1 MRTVLIFP
9 PQWIPLNPHFSLC
22 SLAGTLRGEGID
34 VIIED
39 LNIKLYRSI
48 LTEKYLNYSY
58 GKAINTAEYLRQK
71 ITLMLTKKDTSHRA
85 QCESARLLAIEQY
98 MEEGRKKLR
107 ALKKKLPSAIAAF
120 DEKERFYNPYE
131 LVLAFITVDEALE
144 LISLPFFPARIRF
157 NDYHTPVFPLTT
169 EGLIAFVEDRDE
181 NMYIPFM
188 KKEASRILKEA
199 PDLIGISINS
209 PTQLLPG
216 LTLSRIL
223 MRHKNH
229 HCHLNIGGNY
239 FTRLQEVLFQH
250 PEFFTLF
257 TDSIIV
263 GEGEKPLL
271 SLVRTLEKKES
282 MDGVPNLIYTDK
294 KKGETPRFTFKDS
307 PVPLDRTHIQSL
319 DGFPLK
325 DYFVPE
331 LVISIQSSK
340 GCYWQQCTFC
350 DTDFGIEPDR
360 KSIDRLI
367 NELRQLHQKYG
378 IGCFEFIDESVPPDY
393 MEKCAERILKEKL
406 DISWFS
412 NARTESTFTEEKLRL
427 FRQSGLMMLLW
438 GIETGNPRI
447 MKLINKGVDFTKR
460 LDVLK
465 ASHEA
470 GIWNFAYIFFG
481 FPSETWNEALET
493 VDLIRDNINTIHSY
507 GRSIFTLGRHAR
519 LKDLAGKMGLVR
531 FLQDDQEFSTSLAYE
546 SSEGMNPRE
555 IMEMTDHCKYRCADA
570 YGEPLWMYLRFRE
583 VLFLYIRH
591 HGMKHVLDHCF
602 TGEEREAIHRTGR
615 ADF

>member
-22 SLAGTLRGEGID
+22 SLSGTLQGEGID

-39 LNIKLYRSI
+39 LNVKFYRSI

-71 ITLMLTKKDTSHRA
+71 ITLTLTRKDTSHAA

-98 MEEGRKKLR
+98 MEDGRKKLR

-120 DEKERFYNPYE
+120 DEKERFYNPFD
-131 LVLAFITVDEALE
+131 LVMAFITVDEALE

-157 NDYHTPVFPLTT
+157 NDYFTPVFPLTT
-169 EGLIAFVEDRDE
+169 DGLTAFTEDRDE
-181 NMYIPFM
+181 NMFIPFM

-199 PDLIGISINS
+199 PDLTGISINS

-223 MRHKNH
+223 MKNKDH
-229 HCHLNIGGNY
+229 RCHINIGGNY
-239 FTRLQEVLFQH
+239 FTRLQEVIQRH

-257 TDSIIV
+257 TDSFIL

-271 SLVRTLEKKES
+271 SLVRALERKES
-282 MDGVPNLIYTDK
+282 LERVPSLIYADRE
-294 KKGETPRFTFKDS
+294 KGGAPCFTFKDR
-307 PVPLDRTHIQSL
+307 PVPLDLTHIQSL
-319 DGFPLK
+319 DGLSLK

-331 LVISIQSSK
+331 PVISIQSGK

-350 DTDFGIEPDR
+350 DTDFGIDPDI
-360 KSIDRLI
+360 KSIDRI
-367 NELRQLHQKYG
+367 IDELRLLQEKYG
-378 IGCFEFIDESVPPDY
+378 IQCFEFIDESIPPDY
-393 MEKCAERILKEKL
+393 MERLAERILKEKL

-412 NARTESTFTEEKLRL
+412 NARTESTFTEERLKL
-427 FRQSGLMMLLW
+427 FRKSGLLMLLW

-447 MKLINKGVDFTKR
+447 MKLINKGVDFIKR
-460 LDVLK
+460 VDILR
-465 ASHEA
+465 ASDEA

-481 FPSETWNEALET
+481 FPSETWEEALQT
-493 VDLIRDNINTIHSY
+493 VDLIRDNINAIHSY

-531 FLQDDQEFSTSLAYE
+531 FLHDDQEFSTSLSYE
-546 SSEGMNPRE
+546 SITGMTPCE

-570 YGEPLWMYLRFRE
+570 YGEPLWMYLRYRE
-583 VLFLYIRH
+583 VLFLYIHH
-591 HGMKHVLDHCF
+591 HGMKRVLNHCF
-602 TGEEREAIHRTGR
+602 TREEREAVHRTGR